1 MAQKAFAREVAG
13 SGRSGR
19 TSYGSIESFIPYSQ
33 KLHGMID
40 TFAGNVKGFI
50 LDPVE
55 TFRRSGTDTP
65 AAVFTYLGVL
75 LLINAIL
82 SALVAAAV
90 GFGSTNTPAGMSAP
104 VMVFFL
110 VLIGGF
116 ILSLIGAAWI
126 HLWVY
131 LLGGRRGFLQT
142 LAAVI
147 YGGTPGQL
155 LGWIPLI
162 GIISSLWSLA
172 LVVLGIRELQAL
184 GTAKAI
190 LAVAIAVIIP
200 LALILLA
207 ASYFMIGSTTMT
219 PVLVPPG

>member
-1 MAQKAFAREVAG
+1 
-13 SGRSGR
+13 
-19 TSYGSIESFIPYSQ
+19 
-33 KLHGMID
+33 MID
-40 TFAGNVKGFI
+40 TFAGNAKGFI
-50 LDPVE
+50 LNPVE

-65 AAVFTYLGVL
+65 VAMFTYLGVL

-90 GFGSTNTPAGMSAP
+90 GFGSTNAPAGMSAP
-104 VMVFFL
+104 VMVFLL

-116 ILSLIGAAWI
+116 ILSLVAAAWI

-162 GIISSLWSLA
+162 GIIASLWSLV